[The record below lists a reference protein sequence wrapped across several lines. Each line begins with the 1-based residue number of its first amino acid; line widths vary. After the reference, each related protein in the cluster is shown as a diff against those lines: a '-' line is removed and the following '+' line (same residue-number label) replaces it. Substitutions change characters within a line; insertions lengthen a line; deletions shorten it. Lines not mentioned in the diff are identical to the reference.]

1 MDRWKI
7 PKAGGVFGLG
17 HWSFVNV
24 NVKVNEKPRLEILFT
39 FTRDVHEKLDG

>member
-1 MDRWKI
+1 MGGGEV
-7 PKAGGVFGLG
+7 AETGGVFGLG

-24 NVKVNEKPRLEILFT
+24 NVKVNEKPRLEIPFT